1 MQFSFEFFPSR
12 DNAGQLALDMAVQQ
26 LKQWQPAFA
35 SMTYGAGGTGQQASL
50 SGTSRLLQQ
59 GLATAAHLTCVGA
72 SKAEVQAA
80 AKQFV
85 AQGVGHF
92 VALRGDSPSGD
103 YQPHA
108 DGFAYANDLV
118 AGLREWFVGTISVA
132 AYPEVHPQ
140 APSSAKDLHFL
151 KVKLDAGANQIIT
164 QYCYDTDT
172 LLRFAEQTQKAGIQA
187 PILMGIMPIHDIAAV
202 QRFSARCGA
211 SVPQDIVDRFAAFDQ
226 SQDMAKLGVEVA
238 YEQCQRL
245 LDNGF
250 DQFHFYTL
258 NRSLLTDGVLNA
270 LQTPKPKLAL
280 SA

>member
-26 LKQWQPAFA
+26 LKQWQPAFV
-35 SMTYGAGGTGQQASL
+35 SMTYGAGGSGQQASL

-59 GLATAAHLTCVGA
+59 QLATAAHLTCVGA

-80 AKQFV
+80 AQQFV
-85 AQGVGHF
+85 AQGVDHF
-92 VALRGDSPSGD
+92 VALRGDSPDGD

-118 AGLREWFVGTISVA
+118 AGLREWFTGTISVA

-140 APSSAKDLHFL
+140 AVSAAKDLGFL
-151 KVKLDAGANQIIT
+151 KAKLDAGADQIIT

-172 LLRFAEQTQKAGIQA
+172 LLRFAEQAQKAGIEA

-211 SVPQDIVDRFAAFDQ
+211 GVPAQLIERFAAYEQPQDITQ
-226 SQDMAKLGVEVA
+226 LGIDVA

-245 LDNGF
+245 LENGF

-258 NRSLLTDGVLNA
+258 NRSLLTEGVLNA
-270 LQTPKPKLAL
+270 LQASKPSLAL
-280 SA
+280 TA